1 MYSFI
6 RGVVDEIG
14 ADRAVLEA
22 AGVGYELYCS
32 AATLKTLAAGAQ
44 AKLYV
49 HFHLAQDVVALYG
62 FYDGVERAMF
72 RKLIS
77 VTRVGPK
84 LALSVLSVLSVSDI
98 TGAILTENAAA
109 FDRVPGMGRK
119 TAARVLLELKEKVI
133 ASAGE
138 PGGIGKAEAPQIDM
152 RTEAV
157 AALVSLGY
165 DGVTAGRAVAACGS
179 CDRIED
185 LITQALK
192 SLAGKGIG

>member
-6 RGVVDEIG
+6 RGAVDEIG
-14 ADRAVLEA
+14 ADRAVVEA
-22 AGVGYELYCS
+22 AGVGYELNCS
-32 AATLKTLAAGAQ
+32 AATLKTLVVGRE
-44 AKLYV
+44 AKLYA
-49 HFHLAQDVVALYG
+49 HFHIAQDAVALYG
-62 FYDGVERAMF
+62 FSDVAERAMF

-84 LALSVLSVLSVSDI
+84 LALAVLSVLSLSDV

-133 ASAGE
+133 ASAGDA
-138 PGGIGKAEAPQIDM
+138 GALAQADAPQLDM
-152 RTEAV
+152 RAEAV

-165 DGVTAGRAVAACGS
+165 DGVTAGRAVAACGP
-179 CDRIED
+179 CERIED
-185 LITQALK
+185 LITLALK
-192 SLAGKGIG
+192 GMVGKGNG